1 MPKHKYIESPE
12 ILLQLFE
19 DYKVWCANNPRKKMV
34 FVGKDGNKDYELLQI
49 PYTMEGFKVFCFNAV
64 GCIKHYIDNTDNAY
78 SEYSTIITRIKNE
91 IRADQITGGMVGQY
105 NHTLTA
111 RLNGLVDKQ
120 EVDANVKVNTIN
132 ANFGSAIQSTQ
143 GAGADTQ

>member
-1 MPKHKYIESPE
+1 MKHIK
-12 ILLQLFE
+12 LFE
-19 DYKVWCANNPRKKMV
+19 SFFKSTNESKDNSKTAVIALFNPE
-34 FVGKDGNKDYELLQI
+34 GKLLALKR
-49 PYTMEGFKVFCFNAV
+49 G
-64 GCIKHYIDNTDNAY
+64 
-78 SEYSTIITRIKNE
+78 ITAPWKPGHWN
-91 IRADQITGGMVGQY
+91 ITGGMVGQY